1 MNAAQMRV
9 KASHNSHKV
18 AEQMKFA
25 VIQKANEEIQAKAGQ
40 GFLNAGIQ
48 ILNNPVWKQYNLT
61 EAVCLYYIER
71 GFKVSKFSFIGATH
85 LTISWADEVENNE

>member
-1 MNAAQMRV
+1 MNASQMRV
-9 KASHNSHKV
+9 KANLNSHKA

-61 EAVCLYYIER
+61 EAICLYYIDR
-71 GFKVSKFSFIGATH
+71 GFKVNKITFVGATH
-85 LTISWADEVENNE
+85 LTISWADEDEINE

>member
-9 KASHNSHKV
+9 KANLNSHKV
-18 AEQMKFA
+18 AEKMKLA
-25 VIQKANEEIQAKAGQ
+25 VIQKANEEIHAKAGQ

-48 ILNNPVWKQYNLT
+48 ILNNQVWQQYNLT

-71 GFKVSKFSFIGATH
+71 GFKVGKFSFVGATH
-85 LTISWADEVENNE
+85 LTISWADEDEVNE